1 MRIIFFGTP
10 PFSVP
15 SLNLLVKRGYQVV
28 AVVTSLD
35 KPAGR
40 GLKTQKSA
48 VKRAAEGLNIPIL
61 QPKNLKSKEFINSLS
76 SFNADLQIVIA
87 FRMLPEVVWNMPKLG
102 TINLHASLLPDYRG
116 AAPINW
122 AIMNGERKTGLTTFK
137 LKHKIDTGD
146 ILLQQEISIGSD
158 MNAGELHNQMMEDGA
173 NLICQTVS
181 CIDQGTATFKKQT
194 LTLDNPKI
202 APKITKANCEI
213 NWKNPSIKIFNF
225 IRGLSPYPCAWTK
238 WENKT
243 FKIKNVQTT
252 EENQLEPGKIYVNE
266 NKLFVGT
273 KDFALQLLEV
283 QLEGKKTMAYE
294 DFLRGI
300 KQIPKHLGL

>member
-15 SLNLLVKRGYQVV
+15 SLNLLVKSGYRVV

-48 VKRAAEGLNIPIL
+48 VKRAAEDLNIPIL
-61 QPKNLKSKEFINSLS
+61 QPKNLKSKEFINRLS
-76 SFNADLQIVIA
+76 SFNADLQVVIA

-102 TINLHASLLPDYRG
+102 TINLHASMLPDYRG

-122 AIMNGERKTGLTTFK
+122 AIINGEVKTGLSTFK

-146 ILLQQEISIGSD
+146 ILLQQEISIGPE
-158 MNAGELHNQMMEDGA
+158 MNAGELHNLMMDDGA
-173 NLICQTVS
+173 KLICQTVD
-181 CIDQGTATFKKQT
+181 CIDQGTATLKKQI

-213 NWKNPSIKIFNF
+213 NWKNRSLKIFNF
-225 IRGLSPYPCAWTK
+225 VRGLSPYPCAWTK
-238 WENKT
+238 WEGKT
-243 FKIKNVQTT
+243 FKIKKVQTT
-252 EENQLEPGKIYVNE
+252 EENQLEPGEITVYE

-283 QLEGKKTMAYE
+283 QLEGKKTMPCE

-300 KQIPKHLGL
+300 KQIPKLLGL